1 MKMSMHAT
9 AADFDESPTV
19 ADRVAAYGVRPMSC
33 TSVWEAYRDSSNA
46 PKADD
51 ELAHAAYTA
60 GLDRDD
66 AGASAYSCTS
76 LPQMHHC
83 NRGRMTGCEDPT
95 HPRST
100 TSAWRR
106 WWRAAR

>member
-1 MKMSMHAT
+1 MKMSMNAT

-19 ADRVAAYGVRPMSC
+19 ADRVAAYGEWRMSC
-33 TSVWEAYRDSSNA
+33 TSMWGAYRDSSNA

-60 GLDRDD
+60 ALDRDD
-66 AGASAYSCTS
+66 AGASAYSGTS
-76 LPQMHHC
+76 LPKMHHC
-83 NRGRMTGCEDPT
+83 NGGRARGCEDRT
-95 HPRST
+95 YPRST
-100 TSAWRR
+100 ASAWKR